1 MTRRAVTKCQTL
13 QTNQAP
19 HARHLTRPC
28 PASRPRSLFAFTRI
42 NNKSLGGADL
52 AMMASNVVLSALS
65 ILPYDQ
71 VGSSAVWL
79 VMGPHKPLSPYMEV
93 HAAACMHPGMHRA

>member
-1 MTRRAVTKCQTL
+1 MSNLA
-13 QTNQAP
+13 NQPASR
-19 HARHLTRPC
+19 ARHLTRPC
-28 PASRPRSLFAFTRI
+28 PASPPRSLFTFTRI

-71 VGSSAVWL
+71 VGEGAVW
-79 VMGPHKPLSPYMEV
+79 
-93 HAAACMHPGMHRA
+93 